1 MPLLKTSAL
10 ILCLAFCLSARASAP
25 LRLAAEEWPP
35 FASPSLPEHGL
46 SPAMMQPIF
55 AKLGREAVV
64 DYFPWKRA
72 MELGL
77 HDPRYAGFLPVWR
90 TPEREKLC
98 HFSVPLGNT
107 LTVLAYLK
115 DTPIEVRDL
124 AELESYRI
132 GTVAGYANGERFEQ
146 LVRQRRIAVEEG
158 VNDETNLRKL
168 LIRRFPAILI
178 ERRVLQRLL
187 AGKQFT
193 EADRG
198 RIAIND
204 TLFRE
209 RPVHICF
216 KRTPDGQTLQRAFN
230 EAARSVDMQKL
241 ERDYLRRIGNE
252 AAEEAAPEA
261 KRQ

>member
-1 MPLLKTSAL
+1 MALLKPAAL
-10 ILCLAFCLSARASAP
+10 GFCLACCLSAQATAP

-46 SPAMMQPIF
+46 SPAMMQPVF

-77 HDPRYAGFLPVWR
+77 HDARYAGFLPVWR

-115 DTPIEVRDL
+115 DTPIEVRDM
-124 AELESYRI
+124 AELENYRI
-132 GTVAGYANGERFEQ
+132 GTVAGYANGERFDA
-146 LVRQRRIAVEEG
+146 LVRQHRIAVEEG

-168 LIRRFPAILI
+168 LIRRFPAIVI

-187 AGKQFT
+187 ASKHFT
-193 EADRG
+193 DADRA
-198 RIAIND
+198 RIAVND
-204 TLFRE
+204 DLFRE

-216 KRTPDGQTLQRAFN
+216 KRTPEGLALQRAFN
-230 EAARSVDMQKL
+230 EAARGVDMQKL

-252 AAEEAAPEA
+252 AESALPGIVD
-261 KRQ
+261 